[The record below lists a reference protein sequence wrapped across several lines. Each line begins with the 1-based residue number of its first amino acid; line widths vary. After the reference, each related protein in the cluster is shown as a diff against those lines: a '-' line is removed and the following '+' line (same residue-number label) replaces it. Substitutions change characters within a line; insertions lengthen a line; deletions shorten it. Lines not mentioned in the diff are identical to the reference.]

1 MTQTKL
7 LVLGDNDEL
16 ICQKVIASLKGS
28 PEYIIVYVNGKG
40 MCGMVS
46 SVISDELEDLGA
58 INYNNCVDMPD
69 DVSDNKRIGRKHN
82 KPFYQKG
89 RW

>member
-7 LVLGDNDEL
+7 LVSGYNDG
-16 ICQKVIASLKGS
+16 LKGLG
-28 PEYIIVYVNGKG
+28 IVN
-40 MCGMVS
+40 MEMT
-46 SVISDELEDLGA
+46 ISGVLSDLQRRFLQEVEESGFK
-58 INYNNCVDMPD
+58 IYNDCVDMPD
-69 DVSDNKRIGRKHN
+69 DMSDNNQIGRKHN